1 MSGRVFRDDAPDVIA
16 GSEPAATP
24 GRIGKDGNR
33 GAKMPSAKVKD
44 TCTRA
49 VVLAVAAAILAAPG
63 MGQAQSA
70 SSTLSQFRNG
80 YASSGLSSFEA
91 PIDVS
96 TRDANGNL
104 VVADGGISSAGV
116 DSAFASSG
124 VGSSATSSS
133 GSTSTGTA
141 SAIGNNLSVN
151 VSGNYN
157 TVVVNSSQVNNG
169 DVSATTVLNGK
180 VNLDGGQ

>member
-1 MSGRVFRDDAPDVIA
+1 
-16 GSEPAATP
+16 
-24 GRIGKDGNR
+24 
-33 GAKMPSAKVKD
+33 MPSAEARDNCKRV
-44 TCTRA
+44 A
-49 VVLAVAAAILAAPG
+49 VLAVAAALLAAPDV
-63 MGQAQSA
+63 GQAQSA

-80 YASSGLSSFEA
+80 YAASGLSSFES

-104 VVADGGISSAGV
+104 VVTDGVVSSAGV
-116 DSAFASSG
+116 GSVFASTG
-124 VGSSATSSS
+124 VGSATSSS
-133 GSTSTGTA
+133 GSTAVGTA

-169 DVSATTVLNGK
+169 AVSATTVLNGK